1 MELKYSVNSSD
12 SGKQLKYILKKK
24 LYISNILLLK
34 LKQTKS
40 IFVNDLPTFVT
51 YIVKPNDVIKVDL
64 DNMYEKL
71 NETVTKF
78 SDKYK
83 INSENLDILYED
95 DYLLILNKPPF
106 LPVHPSSS
114 HYENTLSNSVAYYL
128 EKQKIYSIHIVTRLD
143 KDTSGICIFAKNEYI
158 QELFIRKKDTINIK
172 KKYIAVVDGIVKKDH
187 DIITL
192 NISRSKDSIITREV
206 NENGDFAKTEYKVLN
221 RNIDKNYTVLEI
233 LLHTGRT
240 HQIRVHMSHL
250 GHILLGD
257 ELYANKFKFNKN
269 IREYINRQALH
280 ASTVTFNHP
289 ITNKQIIIE
298 APIPNDMKKLI
309 KNE

>member
-1 MELKYSVNSSD
+1 MELKYSVDSSD

-64 DNMYEKL
+64 NNMYEKL

-83 INSENLDILYED
+83 INSENLNILYED

-158 QELFIRKKDTINIK
+158 QELFIRKKGTINIK
-172 KKYIAVVDGIVKKDH
+172 KKYIAIVDGIVKKDH

-257 ELYANKFKFNKN
+257 ELYANKFKFSKN

-298 APIPNDMKKLI
+298 APIPDDMKKLI